1 MWTTGRAFAH
11 ASAAISIICSAS
23 CLTVH
28 LMRYVCDAP
37 DGATWFRFET
47 EAEAEAEAALM
58 RHAVDKY
65 YRRHEGAARESYRA
79 PKTAASFE
87 QAIGLKDH
95 IAKTMPLF
103 LTLRAADGEGLA
115 TAMLPPGGRNQVNF
129 RIVIVGPENADPYEA
144 HEPAIQAL
152 AQHFN
157 IELPR
162 ETCFPYA

>member
-1 MWTTGRAFAH
+1 LRF
-11 ASAAISIICSAS
+11 
-23 CLTVH
+23 
-28 LMRYVCDAP
+28 VCDAP

-65 YRRHEGAARESYRA
+65 YRRHEAAARESYRT
-79 PKTAASFE
+79 PKGAASFE
-87 QAIGLKDH
+87 QVIGLKDH
-95 IAKTMPLF
+95 LAKAMPLF

-115 TAMLPPGGRNQVNF
+115 TAMLPPQGRNQVNF
-129 RIVIVGPENADPYEA
+129 RIVIVGPENADPYE
-144 HEPAIQAL
+144 HNEKAIEAL

-162 ETCFPYA
+162 EECFPYA